1 MWLVRLSLS
10 AGRVGGIVTASAG
23 AGLGTCRRLV
33 AGADVGV
40 PRSGTSNGLVGLA
53 LSSDR
58 IGRNGRPPLLVVLGA
73 PVLSAVSRER
83 VFDSAS
89 CLSDAL
95 ILSGL
100 RGGGSGGSDAAAIVT
115 VPAVPFNCIPTR
127 RSKEFTVSSLM
138 AVYTD

>member
-1 MWLVRLSLS
+1 MLLL
-10 AGRVGGIVTASAG
+10 ANDE
-23 AGLGTCRRLV
+23 

-40 PRSGTSNGLVGLA
+40 PDDSNGFVNGFA

-58 IGRNGRPPLLVVLGA
+58 IGRNGRAPVAGAVVLS
-73 PVLSAVSRER
+73 VVSNER

-100 RGGGSGGSDAAAIVT
+100 RGGGSGGSDEAAIVT
-115 VPAVPFNCIPTR
+115 VPFSCIFVGWNVPAKGI
-127 RSKEFTVSSLM
+127 SLGNWF
-138 AVYTD
+138 